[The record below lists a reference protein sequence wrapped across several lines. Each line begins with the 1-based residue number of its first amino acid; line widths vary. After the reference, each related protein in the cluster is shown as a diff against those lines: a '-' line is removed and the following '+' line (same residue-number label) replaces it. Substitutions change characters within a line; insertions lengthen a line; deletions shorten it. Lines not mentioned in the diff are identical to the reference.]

1 MNSRLEQ
8 IRESE
13 RKSHIEMY
21 SNEELYH
28 SESWLK
34 KPIKTVRDLIPMFS
48 SYPSLKVLDLGCG
61 VGRNCLA
68 VANEYK
74 KVDCSID
81 CVDIL
86 EIAIEKL
93 AVYAEEYGVSECI
106 NGIVKP
112 IEDFTISK
120 DSYDF
125 VIVVSALEHID
136 SVSSFVNKLNEIKD
150 GVRNGGVVCL
160 VINSEVSEY
169 NKATGE
175 EIPAQFEVNLPT
187 DEMQNTLSQI
197 FNGWN
202 VLKSTVQSQQYDI
215 PRENIISDLRTNVVT
230 FVAQKEI

>member
-48 SYPSLKVLDLGCG
+48 SYTSFKVLDLGCG

-74 KVDCSID
+74 NVDCSID

-93 AVYAEEYGVSECI
+93 VVYAEEYGVSKCI

-112 IEDFTISK
+112 IEGFAISK

-125 VIVVSALEHID
+125 VIAVSALEHID
-136 SVSSFVNKLNEIKD
+136 SVSSFVEKLNEIKD

-175 EIPAQFEVNLPT
+175 GIPAQFEVNLST

>member
-1 MNSRLEQ
+1 MNNRLEQ

-21 SNEELYH
+21 SNEELYN

-34 KPIKTVRDLIPMFS
+34 KPIKTVRDLIPMFGNYS
-48 SYPSLKVLDLGCG
+48 SLKVLDLGCG

-74 KVDCSID
+74 HIDCNID

-93 AVYAEEYGVSECI
+93 NVYADEYGVSKCI

-112 IEDFTISK
+112 IENFAISK

-125 VIVVSALEHID
+125 VIAVSALEHID
-136 SVSSFVNKLNEIKD
+136 SVSSFVDKLKEIKS
-150 GVRNGGVVCL
+150 GIRSGGVVCL
-160 VINSEVSEY
+160 VINSEVTEF

-175 EIPAQFEVNLPT
+175 EIPAQFEVNLST
-187 DEMQNTLSQI
+187 EEMQNILSQI
-197 FNGWN
+197 FVGWN
-202 VLKSTVQSQQYDI
+202 VLKSTVQTQQYDI

-230 FVAQKEI
+230 FVAKK

>member
-1 MNSRLEQ
+1 MNNRLEQ

-48 SYPSLKVLDLGCG
+48 GYSMLNVLDIGCG

-68 VANEYK
+68 IANEYK
-74 KVDCSID
+74 HIDCNID

-86 EIAIEKL
+86 DLAIEKL
-93 AVYAEEYGVSECI
+93 YVYAEEHGVSKCI

-112 IEDFTISK
+112 IEEFTVL
-120 DSYDF
+120 YDHYDL
-125 VIVVSALEHID
+125 IIAVSALEHID
-136 SVSSFVNKLNEIKD
+136 SMPSFVNKLNEIKS
-150 GVRNGGVVCL
+150 GIRNGGIVCL
-160 VINSEVSEY
+160 VMNSEIEEF

-175 EIPAQFEVNLPT
+175 EIPAQFEVNIST
-187 DEMQNTLSQI
+187 KEMQNILSQI
-197 FNGWN
+197 FVGWN

-230 FVAQKEI
+230 FVAQKEK

>member
-1 MNSRLEQ
+1 MNNRLEQ

-21 SNEELYH
+21 LNEKLYH

-48 SYPSLKVLDLGCG
+48 GYSMLNVLDIGCG

-68 VANEYK
+68 IANEYK
-74 KVDCSID
+74 HIDCNID

-86 EIAIEKL
+86 DLAIEKL
-93 AVYAEEYGVSECI
+93 YVYAEEHGVSKCI

-112 IEDFTISK
+112 IEDFAISK

-125 VIVVSALEHID
+125 VIAVSALEHID
-136 SVSSFVNKLNEIKD
+136 SVSSFVDKLNEIKD
-150 GVRNGGVVCL
+150 GVRNGGIVCF

-175 EIPAQFEVNLPT
+175 EIPALFEVNLAT
-187 DEMQNTLSQI
+187 DEIQNTLSQI

-230 FVAQKEI
+230 FVAQKVK